1 MNAYHSV
8 GSEVDCL
15 RWKNNNTDIK
25 SLRQKLSEEI
35 EKNENQISETNQIN
49 GKLANTQRLLRQF
62 HVKKN
67 NW

>member
-35 EKNENQISETNQIN
+35 EKNENQISEINQIN